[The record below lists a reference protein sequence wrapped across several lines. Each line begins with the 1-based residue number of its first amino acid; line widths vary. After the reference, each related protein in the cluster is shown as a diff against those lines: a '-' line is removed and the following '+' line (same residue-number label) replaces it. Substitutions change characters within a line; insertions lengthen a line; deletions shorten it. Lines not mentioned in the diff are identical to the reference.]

1 MSRVP
6 PRKEVLPVLIEQEPI
21 KPTMMQ
27 TPYLFISCQY
37 LPVDV
42 SILGSLEQ
50 RLNTYRC
57 ISVRCDQTGY
67 FITFEESKKGEA
79 EAVRC
84 YQECHLESL
93 FEMFEMNMEFSHH
106 SKETVAGGA
115 SDAMHPDRRAQ
126 LVDHTSKPTP
136 PKTEPLNTHLLG
148 TGTPPPE
155 DEVATKLA
163 ADGIGRYQALID
175 KRDSLDNEIKRIE
188 SAATETKKTLNDRR
202 EKMRHSIDVEMK
214 ARHKEELQAAMD
226 ELKKKH
232 KAEEV
237 ANKAAYQELKAE
249 AINHD
254 QKVVEQLEKVK
265 KQQKAVIQDL
275 ERQRKSLSREELLA
289 FLERHTDN
297 ERAQKR
303 RKVNSE
309 GAYEE

>member
-1 MSRVP
+1 
-6 PRKEVLPVLIEQEPI
+6 
-21 KPTMMQ
+21 
-27 TPYLFISCQY
+27 
-37 LPVDV
+37 
-42 SILGSLEQ
+42 
-50 RLNTYRC
+50 
-57 ISVRCDQTGY
+57 
-67 FITFEESKKGEA
+67 
-79 EAVRC
+79 
-84 YQECHLESL
+84 LESL
-93 FEMFEMNMEFSHH
+93 FGMYDMNMEFSHH
-106 SKETVAGGA
+106 GKETVAGGA
-115 SDAMHPDRRAQ
+115 TAAMHPDRLAL

-136 PKTEPLNTHLLG
+136 PKTEPLSTHLLG

-155 DEVATKLA
+155 DEVATQLA
-163 ADGIGRYQALID
+163 ADGIGLYQALID

-226 ELKKKH
+226 KLKKKH
-232 KAEEV
+232 KAEEA
-237 ANKAAYQELKAE
+237 ANKAAYQGLKAE

-254 QKVVEQLEKVK
+254 QKVVEQLEKNK
-265 KQQKAVIQDL
+265 KQQEAVIQDL

-309 GAYEE
+309 GVYEE